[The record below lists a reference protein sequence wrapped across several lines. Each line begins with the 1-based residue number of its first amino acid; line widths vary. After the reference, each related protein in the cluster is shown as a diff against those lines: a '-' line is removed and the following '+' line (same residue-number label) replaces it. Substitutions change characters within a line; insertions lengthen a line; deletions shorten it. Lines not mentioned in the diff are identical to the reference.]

1 MKLYTRHGDTG
12 QTTLVGGKRVMK
24 DDIRIAVCGDL
35 DELNAHIGMLLSF
48 GVPERELNVLIRV
61 QQQLFHI
68 GAYGQEET
76 DETEA
81 ADETK

>member
-48 GVPERELNVLIRV
+48 GVPAVSYTHLTLPTIYSV
-61 QQQLFHI
+61 
-68 GAYGQEET
+68 
-76 DETEA
+76 
-81 ADETK
+81 